1 MSSQAA
7 KKSRRSLGKTSLTQ
21 PAGESLNTSAST
33 SSHQHHAHLQPA
45 GLAEYRE
52 RKKAEKLDR
61 IERGKKLAEKLKKGV
76 IRTHK
81 PQTKPQK
88 AGLGN
93 CNHSLAIIISVLK
106 NSFFF

>member
-7 KKSRRSLGKTSLTQ
+7 KKSRRSLGKTSSTQ

-33 SSHQHHAHLQPA
+33 SSHQHHAHSQPA

-81 PQTKPQK
+81 PQTKSQK
-88 AGLGN
+88 AGLGI
-93 CNHSLAIIISVLK
+93 CHHSLVIINIIV
-106 NSFFF
+106 NNHYFF